1 MHEIIP
7 YFHEFTIWL
16 PINIIDD
23 KLCKQSCFFFFL
35 KNLFI

>member
-16 PINIIDD
+16 PINIIGD
-23 KLCKQSCFFFFL
+23 KLCKQSWFFF
-35 KNLFI
+35 KKDLFI